1 MNRIY
6 KLKYDRRR
14 NQMVAVSELIT
25 GAGKESTG
33 QIIALVDS
41 SVFRRLSVT
50 LTPLAFLTGLVM
62 SFLPVMAL
70 ANPDLPV
77 GGNIVAGQGNIS
89 TSGNQMTINQNTHG
103 MVTNWNSF
111 DIGKHNTVQ
120 FIQPDSSAIAL
131 NRVTGGHE
139 SQILGTLTANG
150 QVMLVNPAGVMFGKG
165 AKVNTAGLVASTK
178 NISDADF
185 MAGHYTFSGGGNT
198 GAEVVNQGSLTTTK
212 GGYIVLAADRVKNSG
227 TVRTP
232 GGKTILAAGETVTL
246 QLDNSGL
253 TSVSV
258 KGSVVN
264 ALVENRGLLSATDGQ
279 VWLTARGKDML
290 LNTVVNNSGTIEAG
304 GLTRHGGD
312 IVLDG
317 GESGVVSQSGMLLAD
332 SDTGRGGNVT
342 LEGQNIHLAAGS
354 QISATGKTGG
364 GEVHVG
370 GGWQGRDS
378 HIRNASKVVMDKSA
392 IVDVSASEK
401 GNGGTAVLWS
411 DDYTDFQGTIL
422 AKGGTRSGNGGQ
434 VETSSRNNLQAFG
447 DVDASAPGGKGGRW
461 LLDPTDVT
469 IVTDAGNTG
478 ISETEQSPEHIFSP
492 VASGAKVSAQKI
504 AEQLNKDTSV
514 TVKTGGVDTEEQ
526 KGNIT
531 IADGV
536 NITKDAGSGEATL
549 TLLADNNIQ
558 VGSNPGGNSI
568 THVTINSTSGK
579 LNLNLLAGNT
589 VNDGSATVVLGKQST
604 ISLNGGDFKVG
615 SALGDAGKINV
626 QAPAADG
633 LNIKANDISITAMG
647 TRGMN
652 SRGLSLTADG
662 NLDISASN
670 ISSLSARAFDVNW
683 IAGGHMSVAS
693 DGGVTFLAN
702 DESTGGKTTLSSGN
716 DINITAKNG
725 TVNINGDGLKSN
737 SGVDISSQHGSITV
751 EADATRKGS
760 TDGVYLNS
768 TSLAASDGNIY
779 ITGTTGG
786 ERGSDGVAGVK
797 FQGNVNLNSK
807 NNVVKGTSVAE
818 VKQGKTSGVELY
830 DEAHV
835 VFTGDTN
842 IQANSEGYAGFLFN
856 AKYSTGESV
865 EFRNGTATIHAVD
878 KGILASKDPDF
889 DDLGGIAINSWGGKE
904 RQIKFNVS
912 DANLNIISES
922 KGKSHGGL
930 ISYGLTGDSADE
942 RARGSGYI
950 FTGNG
955 DVSVKGTSEKGAGV
969 DLRVLNNQGL
979 DGKFTVVGESDS
991 GTGVI
996 VPEFANVRVANASI
1010 SGTSNTGVGILINAT
1025 DRHTRTVDL
1034 QGNSLYGSSNSG
1046 SSGVQIKGKNVLI
1059 TSGTIDGVVTSGPG
1073 MGVNLAGDTDYKIS
1087 GATITGKSAD
1097 GAGVSVSGNL
1107 AVNDNASIRGEATN
1121 KGSVG
1126 VKISGNLQSSGGS
1139 HIHGTAL
1146 SGDGV
1151 LISGDTSLSGVS
1163 LSGDTGTGTGV
1174 NIAGNLNTDENTTV
1188 IGTAS
1193 QDGGDGVSLNGSVTG
1208 GKVEG
1213 HATDGIAVNIT
1224 GAVSRSDIHGE
1235 ATRGTGVAVRKS
1247 SQVKDS
1253 TVSGNA
1259 TSGTGVLLESGTTL
1273 NTDTVSGLTESGKGV
1288 DIAGALVST
1297 GGTDIKG
1304 HSTGAGTGI
1313 NVAGDIT
1320 GGTVSGTAEGTG
1332 TGIRVSGTDVTVSDV
1347 VMTGRTEG
1355 GTGVSVSGGLTINPS
1370 AMVSGLATGNGTG
1383 VMMDG
1388 RLNGD
1393 IHGSSSSGV
1402 GIRVSDSTDITQGSN
1417 ASGHSES
1424 GTGAYIEGRVTNQGV
1439 IAGESVS
1446 GRGVY
1451 IDGDVTGG
1459 VVSGRS
1465 ADGVGVE
1472 TGRDI
1477 ILSDVV
1483 VNGTSATH
1491 NGVRVNGHVSN
1502 AGSVVIS
1509 GNSENGAGVSLNGTV
1524 SGGALKGH
1532 SVSGPGLQ
1540 VTGESRINGVEV
1552 NSSSEHGP
1560 GVLMDGTLSSSGS
1573 SLNGQHIQDTVVVN
1587 AARQTA
1593 YQQQGVISH
1602 TERQGHA
1609 VMASG
1614 YQGQDKPVSVEICT
1628 DGKCS
1633 RLDAG
1638 SLAHPVRQ

>member
-14 NQMVAVSELIT
+14 NQMVAVSELTT

-33 QIIALVDS
+33 QIVALVDS

-165 AKVNTAGLVASTK
+165 AKVNSAGLVASTK

-258 KGSVVN
+258 KGSMVN

-354 QISATGKTGG
+354 HISATGKTGG

-411 DDYTDFQGTIL
+411 DDYTDFQGAIL
-422 AKGGTRSGNGGQ
+422 AKGGTRSGNGGR
-434 VETSSRNNLQAFG
+434 VETSSHNNLQAFG

-478 ISETEQSPEHIFSP
+478 ISETEQNPEHIFSP

-514 TVKTGGVDTEEQ
+514 TVKTGGVDTEGQ

-531 IADGV
+531 IANNV
-536 NITKDAGSGEATL
+536 HITKDAGSGEATL
-549 TLLADNNIQ
+549 TLLADNNISI
-558 VGSNPGGNSI
+558 GSD
-568 THVTINSTSGK
+568 VAINAKAGK

-589 VNDGSATVVLGKQST
+589 ASKTSIIFSRKFGID
-604 ISLNGGDFKVG
+604 LNGGDFLAGSAINGHSVVFQTPHADGSMIRARNITLNTEMSSIASLALNATNNITVNGPVKATAGYNRALTWSAGNLLKITAPTGNISFTAVGDQNGNGPISLKGLNGISIQAERGNITLKSQSSKGKKGTLNITSDKNIALVASTGSILADNVTSMTSSDGDILLKSGEVVGVINNTNIRAAGNLSVLIKGKPTTHYVFSVVDSVLHADKKLNVSVDGKTTDYFDLLYLSHATFDGENINIGLKGVGRAAEIYGINTFNGDLIFDANTTAKYNECTPSSVLIGGGSKVIVKGNANIASKTDGQGGKG
-615 SALGDAGKINV
+615 SALFLSGGINATGDLTLRGESVDNSTGI
-626 QAPAADG
+626 
-633 LNIKANDISITAMG
+633 ITANNG
-647 TRGMN
+647 KT
-652 SRGLSLTADG
+652 
-662 NLDISASN
+662 IE
-670 ISSLSARAFDVNW
+670 
-683 IAGGHMSVAS
+683 AGGKLTLNGISE
-693 DGGVTFLAN
+693 GGTAVRVTK
-702 DESTGGKTTLSSGN
+702 G
-716 DINITAKNG
+716 NITGNSVVVHGEASAGG
-725 TVNINGDGLKSN
+725 T
-737 SGVDISSQHGSITV
+737 
-751 EADATRKGS
+751 
-760 TDGVYLNS
+760 GVYV
-768 TSLAASDGNIY
+768 
-779 ITGTTGG
+779 
-786 ERGSDGVAGVK
+786 SDGVK
-797 FQGNVNLNSK
+797 F
-807 NNVVKGTSVAE
+807 NNAIVT
-818 VKQGKTSGVELY
+818 GKT
-830 DEAHV
+830 
-835 VFTGDTN
+835 DT
-842 IQANSEGYAGFLFN
+842 
-856 AKYSTGESV
+856 
-865 EFRNGTATIHAVD
+865 
-878 KGILASKDPDF
+878 
-889 DDLGGIAINSWGGKE
+889 
-904 RQIKFNVS
+904 
-912 DANLNIISES
+912 
-922 KGKSHGGL
+922 
-930 ISYGLTGDSADE
+930 
-942 RARGSGYI
+942 GSGI
-950 FTGNG
+950 
-955 DVSVKGTSEKGAGV
+955 DV
-969 DLRVLNNQGL
+969 
-979 DGKFTVVGESDS
+979 
-991 GTGVI
+991 
-996 VPEFANVRVANASI
+996 
-1010 SGTSNTGVGILINAT
+1010 
-1025 DRHTRTVDL
+1025 
-1034 QGNSLYGSSNSG
+1034 
-1046 SSGVQIKGKNVLI
+1046 
-1059 TSGTIDGVVTSGPG
+1059 
-1073 MGVNLAGDTDYKIS
+1073 
-1087 GATITGKSAD
+1087 
-1097 GAGVSVSGNL
+1097 
-1107 AVNDNASIRGEATN
+1107 
-1121 KGSVG
+1121 
-1126 VKISGNLQSSGGS
+1126 
-1139 HIHGTAL
+1139 
-1146 SGDGV
+1146 
-1151 LISGDTSLSGVS
+1151 
-1163 LSGDTGTGTGV
+1163 
-1174 NIAGNLNTDENTTV
+1174 AGNLTTDNTILSGQASGQGSGVV
-1188 IGTAS
+1188 IRGN
-1193 QDGGDGVSLNGSVTG
+1193 VSG
-1208 GKVEG
+1208 GKILG
-1213 HATDGIAVNIT
+1213 QSATGSGVFVSGESSTITDAVIIGSTMDGQGVNIT
-1224 GAVSRSDIHGE
+1224 GNLTNVGSTGVSGH
-1235 ATRGTGVAVRKS
+1235 ATGSGSGISLSGNVAGGNVTGRAEHGTGISVNGNNS
-1247 SQVKDS
+1247 SV
-1253 TVSGNA
+1253 TNVVLNGNA
-1259 TSGTGVLLESGTTL
+1259 TSGTGVLLGSGTTL
-1273 NTDTVSGLTESGKGV
+1273 GSSTIKGSTESGKGV
-1288 DIAGALVST
+1288 DITGTLVNTSD
-1297 GGTDIKG
+1297 TDIEG
-1304 HSTGAGTGI
+1304 HSTGTGTGV

-1332 TGIRVSGTDVTVSDV
+1332 TGVSISGTDVTVSDV
-1347 VMTGRTEG
+1347 AVTGRTEG
-1355 GTGVSVSGGLTINPS
+1355 GTGVSVSGGLTIKPD
-1370 AMVSGLATGNGTG
+1370 ATVSGLATGGGTG
-1383 VMMDG
+1383 VVTDG

-1402 GIRVSDSTDITQGSN
+1402 GIRVSDGADITQGSN

-1424 GTGAYIEGRVTNQGV
+1424 GTGAYIKGRVTNQGV

-1446 GRGVY
+1446 GSGAY
-1451 IDGDVTGG
+1451 IGGDVTGEGSITGISKEGGEGVILAGSVTDGRVEGQSSTGTGLSINAGSTLINASGSGKTETGIGVHVKGDLVNSGNTTVTGISTGKGTGTLLSGNVMGG

-1465 ADGVGVE
+1465 ADGVGVD
-1472 TGRDI
+1472 TGSDI
-1477 ILSDVV
+1477 ILSEVV

-1502 AGSVVIS
+1502 VGSVVIS
-1509 GNSENGAGVSLNGTV
+1509 GNSENGAGVSLDGAV

-1552 NSSSEHGP
+1552 TSSSEHGP
-1560 GVLMDGTLSSSGS
+1560 GVQMDGALSSSGS

-1609 VMASG
+1609 VIASG
-1614 YQGQDKPVSVEICT
+1614 YRGQDKPVSVEICT

-1633 RLDAG
+1633 MLDAG
-1638 SLAHPVRQ
+1638 SLVRPARQ